1 MTKTCQVTK
10 VLWAGRDGGTVMNVL
25 VENDPYRVVARAD
38 VMPREPVVGE
48 IWDIDGAVRVNDQYG
63 RQVHASRAILAKPSG
78 RLILSFLKGNN
89 CPGIGAAKAIALW
102 DALGEQIYDAL
113 ADAADTR
120 IAAIIG
126 DNLANVVQ
134 IAWEVQEADVV
145 AWRWCDAHGLS
156 VHLSRRLSAI
166 YGVALPA
173 RMVENAYRVLA
184 FTNWKTAERLAK
196 AVAIPRNDPRRLVGA
211 VEAIIFE
218 RLDQGHTAVAYHE
231 LADAVKQRLTA
242 SKELAEQAIELAISE
257 GALIKIGELLA
268 GAGTATMERYVAE
281 NLSQRQEVGRAQP
294 DFLMGASSAELRTLL
309 TNFEAG
315 EAMTLNSHQREAAI
329 MAAQEPVSILT
340 GGAGTGK
347 TTALKAIHALADAYG
362 VPVIQTALAGRAA
375 RRMTEA
381 TGKPARTIMALEN
394 AIKAGLKADG
404 SLVVIDES
412 SMLDLPTAYRLL
424 RALPL
429 TARVLLV
436 GDPAQLPP
444 IGFGLILHAFIKNR
458 VIPKIELS
466 EVHRQAAITGIPAAT
481 LAIRHGNMPEFSV
494 YTGLGSGVSLL
505 SGSPDAFVD
514 RLLDIKNDMPRAQ
527 IISALREGPSGT
539 NTINSYFHQEL
550 MSEKPHM
557 EGFCIG
563 EPVIWTQNDYKLSL
577 MNGTLGTILNIGD
590 NYLLIDFDGERKRI
604 DKVDLKS
611 LKHAYA
617 ITVHKAQGSQFER
630 VIIPFVPSMISDRTM
645 IYTAISRA
653 TTQALLLGDM
663 HAINAAIAKPGI
675 SQQRVVSELLAN
687 PEINCFQKD

>member
-1 MTKTCQVTK
+1 VTKTCQVTK

-25 VENDPYRVVARAD
+25 VENDPYRVVAGAD

-48 IWDIDGAVRVNDQYG
+48 IWDIDGTVRVNHQYG

-89 CPGIGAAKAIALW
+89 CPGIGAAKATALW

-120 IAAIIG
+120 IGAIIG

-134 IAWEVQEADVV
+134 SAWEVQEADVV

-156 VHLSRRLSAI
+156 VRLSRRLGAI
-166 YGVALPA
+166 YGVELPN
-173 RMVENAYRVLA
+173 RMAENAYRVLA

-196 AVAIPRNDPRRLVGA
+196 AAAIPRDDPRRLVGA

-231 LADAVKQRLTA
+231 LADAVGQRLTA
-242 SKELAEQAIELAISE
+242 SNELTDQAIELAISD

-315 EAMTLNSHQREAAI
+315 EAMTLNLHQREAAI

-362 VPVIQTALAGRAA
+362 VPVIQAALAGRAA

-381 TGKPARTIMALEN
+381 TSKPARTIMALEN

-444 IGFGLILHAFIKNR
+444 IGFGLILHALIKNQ
-458 VIPKIELS
+458 VIPNVELS
-466 EVHRQAAITGIPAAT
+466 EVHRQAANTGIPAAS
-481 LAIRHGNMPEFSV
+481 LAIRHGNMPKFSV

-505 SGSPDAFVD
+505 SSSPDAFAD
-514 RLLDIKNDMPRAQ
+514 RLLELKDDMPRAQ
-527 IISALREGPSGT
+527 IITALRDGPSGT
-539 NTINSYFHQEL
+539 NAINSYFHEKL
-550 MSEKPHM
+550 MSGKPHM
-557 EGFCIG
+557 EGFCVG
-563 EPVIWTQNDYKLSL
+563 EPVIWTKNDYKLDL
-577 MNGTLGTILNIGD
+577 MNGTLGFIMEIGD
-590 NYLLIDFDGERKRI
+590 DGLLIDFEKEHRWIEKAN
-604 DKVDLKS
+604 LT
-611 LKHAYA
+611 LLMHAYA

-630 VIIPFVPSMISDRTM
+630 VIVPFVQSMIGDRAM
-645 IYTAISRA
+645 LYTAITRA
-653 TTQALLLGDM
+653 TSQVVLLGDAQTLQQAVANLGTA
-663 HAINAAIAKPGI
+663 HKRIISAILG
-675 SQQRVVSELLAN
+675 
-687 PEINCFQKD
+687 